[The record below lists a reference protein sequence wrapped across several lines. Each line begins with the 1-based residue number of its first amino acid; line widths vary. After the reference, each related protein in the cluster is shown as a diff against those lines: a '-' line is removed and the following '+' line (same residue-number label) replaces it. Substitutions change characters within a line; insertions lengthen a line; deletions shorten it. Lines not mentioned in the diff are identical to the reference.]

1 MAARTLVPIVH
12 QATWQSRAS
21 KFLRRYVSLP
31 ILAAVSA
38 ALAMSPFMLL
48 FGPRWWQLS
57 VIVIAF
63 LTGAVTK
70 GGDDREH

>member
-1 MAARTLVPIVH
+1 
-12 QATWQSRAS
+12 
-21 KFLRRYVSLP
+21 VSLP